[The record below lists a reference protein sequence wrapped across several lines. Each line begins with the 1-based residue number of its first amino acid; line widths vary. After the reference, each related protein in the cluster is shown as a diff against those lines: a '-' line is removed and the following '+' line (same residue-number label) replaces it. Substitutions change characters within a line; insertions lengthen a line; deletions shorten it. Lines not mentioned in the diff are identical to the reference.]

1 MTVIDAGEAPVLVG
15 MRPPPASTKGSLRSK
30 DADNPFANVPLEVYE
45 QPIWRQ
51 RTPFMRAWVVSDP
64 AALKRVLID
73 NVANYPKLDTE
84 NRFFRAAFGDGLLS
98 REGEPWRAHRRIMAP
113 SFDPRSVA
121 GYGKAMAE
129 ASAEFGDAWA
139 KLPDGAEVDVSAEMT
154 RLTLEIICRTAFSG
168 DAAEMVELTAST
180 FHDATNAFDFSLLD
194 IVPII
199 SAIRMKQREREF
211 GKLFERLD
219 GALHRLIEQR
229 RANPGKL
236 DLLGR
241 LVAAMDEETGARLS
255 TQEVRDEVLTIF
267 VAGHETTASAM
278 TFVWYVLSHYSAWE
292 ARLHAELAEVL
303 GGRTPT
309 EADVPKL
316 QVTRR
321 IVEETMRLYPPA
333 PGLSGRVAKAADELC
348 GVRIPKGGMIGISS
362 WVLHRHRK
370 LWDSPEKFDPDRFL
384 PERSAGRPRFAYL
397 PFGGGPR
404 VCIGQMMA
412 MQEATLILATLAQR
426 FRLRLRPGYPVVIQQ
441 RVTIR
446 PRDGLPMTLER
457 R

>member
-15 MRPPPASTKGSLRSK
+15 MRPPAARPKARLSSDGGDS
-30 DADNPFANVPLEVYE
+30 PFDSIPLAAYE

-51 RTPFMRAWVVSDP
+51 PSLFMKAWLVSDP

-73 NVANYPKLDTE
+73 NVANYPKTDTE
-84 NRFFRAAFGDGLLS
+84 NRLFRAAFGDGLLS
-98 REGEPWRAHRRIMAP
+98 RDGEPWRAHRRIMAP

-121 GYGKAMAE
+121 GYAPAMAE
-129 ASAEFGDAWA
+129 ASAEFGDGWA
-139 KLPDGAEVDVSAEMT
+139 RQDGAEVDVSNEMT
-154 RLTLEIICRTAFSG
+154 RLTLDIICRTAFSG
-168 DAAEMVELTAST
+168 DAAEMVELTGSSL
-180 FHDATNAFDFSLLD
+180 HKSGEAFQFNLLD
-194 IVPII
+194 VVPII
-199 SAIRMKQREREF
+199 AGLRMKQRER
-211 GKLFERLD
+211 LFAQLFADLD
-219 GALHRLIEQR
+219 GALTRLIEQR

-241 LVAAMDEETGARLS
+241 LVAAMDEETGAKLS

-278 TFVWYVLSHYSAWE
+278 TFIWYVLSHYSAWE

-309 EADVPKL
+309 EAHLPKL

-333 PGLSGRVAKAADELC
+333 PGLSARVARRADELC
-348 GVRIPKGGMIGISS
+348 GVRIPKGGMIGVSS
-362 WVLHRHRK
+362 WVLHRHRT
-370 LWDSPEKFDPDRFL
+370 LWDNPETFDPDRFL

-412 MQEATLILATLAQR
+412 MTEATLILATLAQR
-426 FRLRLRPGYPVVIQQ
+426 VRLRLRPDYEVKIQQ

-446 PRDGLPMTLER
+446 PQGGLPMRLER